1 MPRYAMLYTTQGIVL
16 GYIKYKES
24 SIIAKVFTEA
34 LGLQAYMIQGVR
46 AKKPKHSA
54 ALFQPLTLLDMVVYH
69 KKQRS
74 IQRMAEVQRHTLN
87 NNILV
92 NVHKGVIAIFI
103 AEFLAKVIRE
113 EERNEKLFDFLWQ
126 AVTRLND
133 QAAGYEV
140 FYLTFMLQLSHY
152 LGFGISTIRDVYA
165 QLRRS
170 GQHWEID
177 REALEGLNA
186 LLLPGGM
193 REHTKMDKAVKRRA
207 TEAII
212 KFYQLHIDSLDTLK
226 SLKVLQEIS

>member
-1 MPRYAMLYTTQGIVL
+1 MLHTTQGIVL

-46 AKKPKHSA
+46 AKKPKHSV

-69 KKQRS
+69 RKQRS
-74 IQRMAEVQRHTLN
+74 IQRMAEVQRHTLHN
-87 NNILV
+87 DILA
-92 NVHKGVIAIFI
+92 NVHKGVIAIFV

-113 EERNEKLFDFLWQ
+113 EERNEKLFYFLWQ
-126 AVTRLND
+126 AVMRLNE
-133 QAAGYEV
+133 QSAGYEV
-140 FYLTFMLQLSHY
+140 FYLTFMLQLSHH
-152 LGFGISTIRDVYA
+152 LGFGISTIQDVYA

-177 REALEGLNA
+177 REALEELNA
-186 LLLPGGM
+186 LLLPGGVRGHM
-193 REHTKMDKAVKRRA
+193 KMDKAAKRRA

>member
-1 MPRYAMLYTTQGIVL
+1 MLHTTQGIVL
-16 GYIKYKES
+16 SYIKYKES

-34 LGLQAYMIQGVR
+34 LGLQAYIIQGVR
-46 AKKPKHSA
+46 AKKPKYSA

-69 KKQRS
+69 KKQRG
-74 IQRMAEVQRHTLN
+74 IQRMAEVQRYTLN
-87 NNILV
+87 SNILV

-113 EERNEKLFDFLWQ
+113 EERNEKLFYFLWQ
-126 AVTRLND
+126 AVTRLNE
-133 QAAGYEV
+133 QTAGYEV

-152 LGFGISTIRDVYA
+152 LGFGISTIQDVYA
-165 QLRRS
+165 QLRHS

-177 REALEGLNA
+177 QEALEGLNT
-186 LLLPGGM
+186 LLLHSGV
-193 REHTKMDKAVKRRA
+193 HAHIKMDKVVKRRA

>member
-1 MPRYAMLYTTQGIVL
+1 MLHTTQGIVL

-34 LGLQAYMIQGVR
+34 LGLQAYIIQGVR
-46 AKKPKHSA
+46 AKKPKYSA

-69 KKQRS
+69 KKQRG
-74 IQRMAEVQRHTLN
+74 IQRVAEVQRYTLN
-87 NNILV
+87 SNILV

-126 AVTRLND
+126 AVTRLNE
-133 QAAGYEV
+133 QLAGYEV
-140 FYLTFMLQLSHY
+140 FYLTFMLQLSHH
-152 LGFGISTIRDVYA
+152 LGFGISTIQDVYT

-177 REALEGLNA
+177 QEALEELNT
-186 LLLPGGM
+186 LLLPGVV
-193 REHTKMDKAVKRRA
+193 REHIKIDKSAKRRA

-212 KFYQLHIDSLDTLK
+212 KF
-226 SLKVLQEIS
+226 

>member
-1 MPRYAMLYTTQGIVL
+1 MLHTTQGIVL
-16 GYIKYKES
+16 SYIKYKES

-34 LGLQAYMIQGVR
+34 LGLQAYIIQGVR
-46 AKKPKHSA
+46 AKKPKYSA

-69 KKQRS
+69 KKQRG
-74 IQRMAEVQRHTLN
+74 IQRMAEVQRYTLN
-87 NNILV
+87 SNILA

-126 AVTRLND
+126 AVTRLNEQD
-133 QAAGYEV
+133 AGYEA

-152 LGFGISTIRDVYA
+152 LGFGISTIQDVYA

-170 GQHWEID
+170 GQHWDID
-177 REALEGLNA
+177 QKALEGLNT
-186 LLLPGGM
+186 LLLPGTVY
-193 REHTKMDKAVKRRA
+193 EHIKMDKFVKRRA

-212 KFYQLHIDSLDTLK
+212 KFYQLHIDTLDTLK
-226 SLKVLQEIS
+226 SLKILQEIS

>member
-1 MPRYAMLYTTQGIVL
+1 
-16 GYIKYKES
+16 
-24 SIIAKVFTEA
+24 
-34 LGLQAYMIQGVR
+34 
-46 AKKPKHSA
+46 
-54 ALFQPLTLLDMVVYH
+54 
-69 KKQRS
+69 
-74 IQRMAEVQRHTLN
+74 MAEVQRHTLN
-87 NNILV
+87 SNILV

-113 EERNEKLFDFLWQ
+113 EERNEGLFDFLWQ
-126 AVTRLND
+126 AVMRLD
-133 QAAGYEV
+133 GQTAGYEI

-152 LGFGISTIRDVYA
+152 LGFGISTIQDVYT

-177 REALEGLNA
+177 QEALEGLNT
-186 LLLPGGM
+186 LLLPGGAH
-193 REHTKMDKAVKRRA
+193 EHIKMDKAVKRRA